1 VSAMD
6 LGLRG
11 KVAVVTGGAGAICG
25 QCARRLAEE
34 GCDIALVDMAPP
46 GGAVERA
53 IAGSGRRTLYER
65 CDVTRAADIAAMVER
80 VLETFGAIDV
90 LINGAGTTT
99 PGLVQDLGEAEWDR
113 VLDINLKG
121 TFLCSRAVIPHM
133 KARRSGTI
141 VQIASG
147 LGHTPTLPGIG
158 HYAAAKAGMIA
169 LGKAMALELAPHN
182 ITVNSVAP
190 GAVDAPLGRKDGN
203 PGREQRLS
211 TGARIPLGR
220 VGRPDD
226 VAKVVVFLASSAAA
240 AMTGQTIFINGGALL
255 P

>member
-1 VSAMD
+1 MD

-25 QCARRLAEE
+25 QCARLLAAE
-34 GCDIALVDMAPP
+34 GCDIALVDMAPS

-53 IAGSGRRTLYER
+53 IAESGRRTLYVR
-65 CDVTRAADIAAMVER
+65 CDVTQAAEVGAMVRR
-80 VLETFGAIDV
+80 VLETFGTIDILV
-90 LINGAGTTT
+90 NGAGTTT
-99 PGLVQDLGEAEWDR
+99 IAQIQDLEEAEWDR
-113 VLDINLKG
+113 VLTINLKG

-141 VQIASG
+141 VHIASG
-147 LGHTPTLPGIG
+147 LGHTPTLTGIG
-158 HYAAAKAGMIA
+158 HYAAAKGGMIV
-169 LGKAMALELAPHN
+169 LGKAMALELAPHKIN
-182 ITVNSVAP
+182 VNSVAP
-190 GAVDAPLGRKDGN
+190 GAIDAPLGRKDGN

-240 AMTGQTIFINGGALL
+240 PMTGQTIFINGGALM

>member
-1 VSAMD
+1 MSTMD

-34 GCDIALVDMAPP
+34 GCDIALVDMAPS
-46 GGAVERA
+46 GGAVEQA
-53 IAGSGRRTLYER
+53 IAECGRRVFYAR
-65 CDVTRAADIAAMVER
+65 CDVTQTADVSAMVGR
-80 VLETFGAIDV
+80 VLDHFGVIDILV
-90 LINGAGTTT
+90 NGAGTTT
-99 PGLVQDLGEAEWDR
+99 LGLIQDLGEAEWDR
-113 VLDINLKG
+113 ILDVNLKG

-147 LGHTPTLPGIG
+147 LGHTPTVPGVG
-158 HYAAAKAGMIA
+158 HYAAAKSGMIA